1 MNGYNRS
8 EAYDINYAAP
18 ALEFPYEEPQIRKA
32 KSANKTK
39 SLITVNKATYAG
51 IILAAKTVALAVVL
65 LALFLGILRTRIDFE
80 KLNRETTKIQSMISD
95 AESENTRLKV
105 QLSSTVS
112 REKVEAYAT
121 TVLGM
126 HKLERNQIHYFE
138 DKTGDEVVLAN
149 GKVPEAK
156 AEKQ

>member
-8 EAYDINYAAP
+8 EAYDIRYAAP
-18 ALEFPYEEPQIRKA
+18 APELPYEEPQRQKS

-39 SLITVNKATYAG
+39 SLITVNRATYARLA
-51 IILAAKTVALAVVL
+51 LAAKTVALAVVL
-65 LALFLGILRTRIDFE
+65 FALFLGILRARIDFE
-80 KLNRETTKIQSMISD
+80 KLNRETTKIQTMISD

-138 DKTGDEVVLAN
+138 DKPVDEVVIAG
-149 GKVPEAK
+149 GKAK